1 MRRSPVP
8 PARVTGTCRRRPVGA
23 KQRHV
28 DPDVLAAAPDP
39 LTAVGDQAD
48 VDEWGEPM
56 ILPDGRE
63 NPNYGRMPHRK
74 ILVEPYGMTAN
85 LRAEPVEA

>member
-1 MRRSPVP
+1 M
-8 PARVTGTCRRRPVGA
+8 
-23 KQRHV
+23 
-28 DPDVLAAAPDP
+28 
-39 LTAVGDQAD
+39 
-48 VDEWGEPM
+48 DEWGEPM

-74 ILVEPYGMTAN
+74 MLVEPYGVTAN